1 LPYNSFSPTQ
11 GLLTETTLED
21 TACNRARGV
30 VWNKKLAILKRE
42 MQRPQY
48 VDSQSGQ
55 VFDTSNANF
64 EGWLTKQSVW
74 LKDWRRRFTAF
85 FEYFHFF

>member
-1 LPYNSFSPTQ
+1 
-11 GLLTETTLED
+11 
-21 TACNRARGV
+21 
-30 VWNKKLAILKRE
+30 

-74 LKDWRRRFTAF
+74 LKDWRRRWENFSNLTLTLAQIF
-85 FEYFHFF
+85 YFEGIKTFLRQK